1 MKTYECSFIDD
12 ILSETDDIKR
22 ENIINQL
29 KSHLVELE
37 NNNKFVDELSRKF
50 SSLQEEFRTLSYSKK
65 QIETELNSKITILQ
79 KENEKINNKYI
90 SAKEQIQSLMNTH
103 SDEINHLQQMNE
115 ITMKDNDNLLKENQ
129 RLVKQL
135 KSTRSLDEN
144 ILFYQKKL
152 DEANSSIMK
161 LNNIIKNLEEKND
174 TIMQK
179 FISKNDA
186 NSSKEVVIGLR
197 RVIDEKEKMINNLY
211 NSYDK
216 LSIKYEEI
224 LKKNEMLRNEITVL
238 KNHLNTFTS
247 STIPQDHNNINISN
261 YNNTSSLLAGAN
273 RTSSTY

>member
-1 MKTYECSFIDD
+1 MKTYECSYIDD

-65 QIETELNSKITILQ
+65 QMETELNSKITILQ

-135 KSTRSLDEN
+135 NATRTLDEN

-261 YNNTSSLLAGAN
+261 YNNTSNLLAGAN

>member
-135 KSTRSLDEN
+135 NATRSLDEN

>member
-65 QIETELNSKITILQ
+65 QMETELNSKITILQ

-135 KSTRSLDEN
+135 NATRTLDEN

-224 LKKNEMLRNEITVL
+224 
-238 KNHLNTFTS
+238 
-247 STIPQDHNNINISN
+247 
-261 YNNTSSLLAGAN
+261 
-273 RTSSTY
+273 

>member
-65 QIETELNSKITILQ
+65 QMETELNSKITILQ

-135 KSTRSLDEN
+135 NATRSLDEN